1 MHTYTTWPPNSSF
14 RLGSAPS
21 ARRRPLSCLYLRL
34 LLDHV
39 FGHYGVWGGVYRG
52 SLVYAH

>member
-1 MHTYTTWPPNSSF
+1 MPNRKCQF
-14 RLGSAPS
+14 VRLGSAPS

-52 SLVYAH
+52 SLIYAHT